1 MSRGPHAQFPSP
13 EKDLLGEM
21 ERILKRHGGGF
32 RYNSV
37 RTGAVSRE
45 VGLGLADEQDRT
57 QDISRVS
64 LMELLRSHALDG
76 AGGHDS
82 RRVDDD
88 INLQLA
94 RLGVGREL
102 LLARVDDGLRALRRA
117 DIGAAGHGSDLVLR
131 RQLLRELG
139 RRLVGSLR
147 QVADE
152 DIGSLLRQVR
162 GDGGADTCNPFPS
175 VPCTQ
180 RPCFRVVG
188 FYHILRAAPVT
199 MASLPS

>member
-1 MSRGPHAQFPSP
+1 MERPFPPS
-13 EKDLLGEM
+13 KDLSWVWDTGRFDTCGMMLFG
-21 ERILKRHGGGF
+21 RI
-32 RYNSV
+32 

-45 VGLGLADEQDRT
+45 VGLGLADEQDGT
-57 QDISRVS
+57 QDISRVC
-64 LMELLRSHALDG
+64 LMELLRSHTLDG
-76 AGGHDS
+76 ARGHDG

-117 DIGAAGHGSDLVLR
+117 DVGAAGHGSDLVLR

-152 DIGSLLRQVR
+152 DISTLLCQVR
-162 GDGGADTCNPFPS
+162 SDGGTDAYNPFPL
-175 VPCTQ
+175 VPST
-180 RPCFRVVG
+180 
-188 FYHILRAAPVT
+188 RARLF
-199 MASLPS
+199 SSG